1 MQSTDFS
8 SLPLSKSLLTNLST
22 LGYQRMT
29 PIQAQSLPLIL
40 AGKDVVAQGKTGSGK
55 TAAFGLGLLHNLNV
69 KRFRVQSL
77 ILCPTRELADQVA
90 KEIRRLAR
98 SIHNIKVLTLCG
110 GVSLGPQIGSL
121 EHGAHIIVG
130 TPGRLEDHLNKGRLN
145 LDNLNTLVLD
155 EADRMLEMGFQSALD
170 LIFSLCPKKRQTL
183 LFSATFPDQIKPI
196 TKNIMN
202 NPETV
207 KVLSTHDSS
216 SINQHFFQIENN
228 SQRMTALR
236 LLLAKYQPGSS
247 VVFCTTKIETQS
259 VADELSSY
267 GFSCMALHGDL
278 EQKDRDRTLVMF
290 ANKSVSVLV
299 ATDVAARGLDID
311 NLDAV
316 INYQI
321 SRDPEIHV
329 HRIGRTGRA
338 GSKGVALT
346 LIAENEIH
354 RMIKLEDYL
363 KQSIKMEELPGIEFL
378 DKAMAKP
385 SMATLQID
393 GGRKQKVRP
402 GDILGALTAKS
413 NKTGK
418 SEINGDQIGKIQIFD
433 LKAYVAVNRKI
444 ADAALKKI
452 VNGKLKGRSFKARYI
467 RS

>member
-1 MQSTDFS
+1 
-8 SLPLSKSLLTNLST
+8 
-22 LGYQRMT
+22 
-29 PIQAQSLPLIL
+29 
-40 AGKDVVAQGKTGSGK
+40 
-55 TAAFGLGLLHNLNV
+55 
-69 KRFRVQSL
+69 
-77 ILCPTRELADQVA
+77 
-90 KEIRRLAR
+90 
-98 SIHNIKVLTLCG
+98 
-110 GVSLGPQIGSL
+110 
-121 EHGAHIIVG
+121 
-130 TPGRLEDHLNKGRLN
+130 
-145 LDNLNTLVLD
+145 
-155 EADRMLEMGFQSALD
+155 
-170 LIFSLCPKKRQTL
+170 
-183 LFSATFPDQIKPI
+183 
-196 TKNIMN
+196 
-202 NPETV
+202 
-207 KVLSTHDSS
+207 
-216 SINQHFFQIENN
+216 
-228 SQRMTALR
+228 MTALR

-321 SRDPEIHV
+321 SRDPEVHV

-385 SMATLQID
+385 NMATLQID

-418 SEINGDQIGKIQIFD
+418 SEINGEQIGKIQIFD
-433 LKAYVAVNRKI
+433 LKAYVAVDRNI

-467 RS
+467 RN